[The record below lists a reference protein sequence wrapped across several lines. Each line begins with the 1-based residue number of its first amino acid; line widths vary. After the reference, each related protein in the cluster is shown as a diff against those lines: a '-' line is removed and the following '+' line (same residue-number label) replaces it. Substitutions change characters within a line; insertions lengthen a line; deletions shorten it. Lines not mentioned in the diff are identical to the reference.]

1 MTKNIL
7 KNFINGEWVEAKTE
21 KYEQVPNPAT
31 GEILAEVPI
40 STAEDVNDAV
50 QAAKEAFRTWSKTA
64 VPRRARIL
72 FKYQQLLVDN
82 WDELAKL
89 ITIENGKEF

>member
-1 MTKNIL
+1 MTKNRL

-50 QAAKEAFRTWSKTA
+50 QAA
-64 VPRRARIL
+64 
-72 FKYQQLLVDN
+72 
-82 WDELAKL
+82 
-89 ITIENGKEF
+89 